1 MMGAVLGDLG
11 ERHVLLSLMM
21 LAVLAVTMTLIIDID
36 RPRQSHVAV
45 NPGAMLDL
53 RQTLLA
59 SAEEK

>member
-36 RPRQSHVAV
+36 RPRQSAVHV